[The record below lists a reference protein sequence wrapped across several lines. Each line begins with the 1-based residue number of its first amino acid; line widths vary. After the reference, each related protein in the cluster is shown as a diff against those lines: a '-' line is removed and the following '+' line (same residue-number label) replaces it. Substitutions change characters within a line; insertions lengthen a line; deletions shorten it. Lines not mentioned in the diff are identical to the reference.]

1 MNKII
6 NATGKFSSTSL
17 NLSQLFL
24 MEKAWSLPQELVLK
38 FIVSWVNAD
47 PPNRE
52 DLLMQVSMLYKL
64 RAQMKDRGFALVK

>member
-1 MNKII
+1 
-6 NATGKFSSTSL
+6 
-17 NLSQLFL
+17 
-24 MEKAWSLPQELVLK
+24 LVLK